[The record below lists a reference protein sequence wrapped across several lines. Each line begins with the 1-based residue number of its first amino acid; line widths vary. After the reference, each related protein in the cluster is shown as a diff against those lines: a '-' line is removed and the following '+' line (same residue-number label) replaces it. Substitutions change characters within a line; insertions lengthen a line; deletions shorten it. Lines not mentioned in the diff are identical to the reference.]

1 MKIQVGNP
9 PPPGDLSKKIL
20 WSPSLLFR
28 APRSHDGRAARAGDG
43 ERMREKLGGGGGLGG
58 GVARRGASQPPRRPQ
73 LLLVRAPLAIEFAV
87 GRAGPGPRATS
98 PHAFS
103 SSPRKR
109 TRHVNRCWWWR
120 WFRSFPR
127 NFPRT
132 TAKTACAT
140 ASDDQTQRT
149 HARCAHSFS
158 VKIVHYTWWLWN
170 MYQCSPYG
178 PNLLFWDG
186 KRRRD
191 QSVVV
196 FFCRYC
202 SPRMEEKSFRQSGAR
217 DCNKSV
223 QFCRMGACTLKAMC
237 WGGRME
243 DRTFGDGNDAGDF
256 KIWDATLQKQ
266 TSKPKVTRQEHN
278 FEIENP
284 AKTRDTHKFQKQ
296 KQSLFLI
303 PFALPSGYP
312 PLIW

>member
-1 MKIQVGNP
+1 VTYLKKYSGHQASSSGRH
-9 PPPGDLSKKIL
+9 DLTMA
-20 WSPSLLFR
+20 
-28 APRSHDGRAARAGDG
+28 APRARETARECVRSWAPARRAAR
-43 ERMREKLGGGGGLGG
+43 GGGGLGG

-158 VKIVHYTWWLWN
+158 VKIVHYTW
-170 MYQCSPYG
+170 
-178 PNLLFWDG
+178 
-186 KRRRD
+186 
-191 QSVVV
+191 
-196 FFCRYC
+196 
-202 SPRMEEKSFRQSGAR
+202 
-217 DCNKSV
+217 
-223 QFCRMGACTLKAMC
+223 
-237 WGGRME
+237 
-243 DRTFGDGNDAGDF
+243 
-256 KIWDATLQKQ
+256 
-266 TSKPKVTRQEHN
+266 
-278 FEIENP
+278 
-284 AKTRDTHKFQKQ
+284 
-296 KQSLFLI
+296 
-303 PFALPSGYP
+303 
-312 PLIW
+312 